1 LSYGDRLRN
10 LGLPTLQYR
19 RIRADL
25 VVTYKIIKNV
35 DKVDCT
41 NIFPIGKTNTRGHKP
56 KIFKKHCRT
65 NRRKYSFSQRVVDHW
80 NSLPDKVVVDH
91 WNSLP
96 DKVVEASSVDSFKSS
111 INKHG
116 ETPLKLI
123 PDFYGPKAGHNTRRQ
138 LQICSHSAS
147 PAALFKASIA

>member
-80 NSLPDKVVVDH
+80 NSLPDKVV
-91 WNSLP
+91 
-96 DKVVEASSVDSFKSS
+96 EASSVDSFKSS

-116 ETPLKLI
+116 ETPLKFI

-147 PAALFKASIA
+147 PVALFKASIA

>member
-65 NRRKYSFSQRVVDHW
+65 NRRTYSFSQR
-80 NSLPDKVVVDH
+80 VVDH

-116 ETPLKLI
+116 ETPLKFI

-147 PAALFKASIA
+147 PVALFKASIA